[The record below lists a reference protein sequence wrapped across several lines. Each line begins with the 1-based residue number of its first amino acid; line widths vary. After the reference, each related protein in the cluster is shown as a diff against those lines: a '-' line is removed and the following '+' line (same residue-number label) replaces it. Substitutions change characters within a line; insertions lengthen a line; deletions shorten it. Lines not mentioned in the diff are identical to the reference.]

1 MIRKL
6 YIQEH
11 GLDIGYGTYGGCWVH
26 SALWWQKIK
35 IGRYCSF
42 AAEINIFTG
51 NHHSEWFSTHP
62 CLANPAYGA
71 VLYNGYPKS
80 NDHVGLE
87 IGHDVWM
94 GQQAIILPGCKKI
107 GNGAIIGGGSIVT
120 HDVPPYAIV
129 VGNPARVIRYRFDQE
144 TIKQLEATEWW
155 NMDLDELRQNAQK
168 IQEIVQNK

>member
-1 MIRKL
+1 
-6 YIQEH
+6 
-11 GLDIGYGTYGGCWVH
+11 
-26 SALWWQKIK
+26 
-35 IGRYCSF
+35 
-42 AAEINIFTG
+42 
-51 NHHSEWFSTHP
+51 
-62 CLANPAYGA
+62 
-71 VLYNGYPKS
+71 
-80 NDHVGLE
+80 
-87 IGHDVWM
+87 M